1 MKTWTRCALAL
12 GLLLGACSS
21 APTKEVPVI
30 PMGDFFPYTLL
41 YQSGR
46 QGTYVPSTS
55 PTTPYGGLDRE
66 ANALEA
72 IRTNNTNL
80 LYIDGGNLFVPE
92 GATDIKKFADQAPV
106 IVEALNVMSLD
117 VFAPGPSDFA
127 LGKETLQKL
136 SKQAAFRFVA
146 TNVMDENERRIFPAF
161 QLVQRGK
168 LTFAFLSVLPEGWYG
183 KSIHATSVKSALN
196 KWIWQASIR
205 ADFVIVLSQ
214 QADIEEDRKILDKY
228 PQVKLVLGNDPRRS
242 LDTPEW
248 VRGRLLLDGYR
259 HGMFLGK
266 LTFEYRAPFFGFYSE
281 PELARVQAL
290 RLEKERELASIDD
303 TSQRSAMQGVIATLK
318 QGHPEKRPAGASRFL
333 HELIPLD
340 RTRFGKPNEV
350 STLLSPNAPQII
362 PEGPLGLPAGT
373 EVSGED
379 EAGL

>member
-1 MKTWTRCALAL
+1 MKSWTRCALI
-12 GLLLGACSS
+12 LLLLVGACSS
-21 APTKEVPVI
+21 TPTKDVPVI
-30 PMGDFFPYTLL
+30 PMGEFFPYTLL

-46 QGTYVPSTS
+46 QGTYTPSTS

-72 IRTNNTNL
+72 IRTNSTNL
-80 LYIDGGNLFVPE
+80 LYVDGGNLFVPE

-136 SKQAAFRFVA
+136 AKKAAFRFVA
-146 TNVMDENERRIFPAF
+146 TNVMDENDRRIFPAF

-205 ADFVIVLSQ
+205 ADFVVVISQ
-214 QADIEEDRKILDKY
+214 QADVEEDRKILDKY

-242 LDTPEW
+242 LDRPEW

-281 PELARVQAL
+281 QELGRVQAL

-303 TSQRSAMQGVIATLK
+303 AAQRSAIQGVIATLK
-318 QGHPEKRPAGASRFL
+318 QGHPEKRPSGASRFL

-350 STLLSPNAPQII
+350 STLLSPNAAQIM
-362 PEGPLGLPAGT
+362 PEGPLGLPAGK
-373 EVSGED
+373 EVSDED